1 MECNFIDTWVG
12 ADDAVAEVDDE
23 DSLHENIHADL
34 AEWKPEQREK
44 LLANLLE
51 KLIPLHDSPGYAE
64 EIVIHKKTAGEHV
77 PTVAVMA
84 DGFVKNHRLLEIEY
98 RVLQEAYK
106 CIKEKI
112 DHDAVIQRH
121 SLESILS
128 RAELLLRNRRL
139 GIEGD
144 GYEFEHRRKTAFASG
159 LDNAAFDFTPEKRAA
174 IPRRRGDDNKARSAT
189 LNMLLGRFFQKL
201 GPDSDGDITVLPE
214 PHEMGDLSKF
224 EKSLFTMARPKLTW
238 YLDTHG
244 RLPFNIAEQML
255 VDAMAVGSSIDQS
268 G

>member
-34 AEWKPEQREK
+34 AEWKPEHREK

-139 GIEGD
+139 GIEGE
-144 GYEFEHRRKTAFASG
+144 GYEFEERR
-159 LDNAAFDFTPEKRAA
+159 N
-174 IPRRRGDDNKARSAT
+174 RR
-189 LNMLLGRFFQKL
+189 LGIE
-201 GPDSDGDITVLPE
+201 GEGYE
-214 PHEMGDLSKF
+214 F
-224 EKSLFTMARPKLTW
+224 E
-238 YLDTHG
+238 
-244 RLPFNIAEQML
+244 
-255 VDAMAVGSSIDQS
+255 
-268 G
+268 